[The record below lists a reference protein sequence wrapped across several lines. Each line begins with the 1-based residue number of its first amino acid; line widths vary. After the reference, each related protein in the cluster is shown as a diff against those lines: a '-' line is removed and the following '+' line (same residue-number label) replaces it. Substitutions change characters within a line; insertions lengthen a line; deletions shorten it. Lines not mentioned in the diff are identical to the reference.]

1 MTMPG
6 RIESS
11 REAILEI
18 LRHRD
23 RAGVEELAQEL
34 GLAGATV
41 RRHLDVLMRDGYV
54 SVSQIRGGPGRPR
67 YAFSLT
73 EAGAEL
79 FSQHYVRLTR
89 RLVDEVMG
97 LSSEETAGRSGAQIA
112 ALVFEKMADRLAAEY
127 VSRVEG
133 ATIEARARQ
142 AAELLAADGF
152 DLDVEADETGVRML
166 GRGCPC
172 RRFGALGGPSPE
184 ACEHDRRML
193 ERLVRTPVAALLA
206 TALPADFACGYRLG

>member
-18 LRHRD
+18 LRHRE
-23 RAGVEELAQEL
+23 RVGVEELAQEL

-67 YAFSLT
+67 YAFSIT
-73 EAGAEL
+73 EAGNEL

-97 LSSEETAGRSGAQIA
+97 LSSEETAGRTGAQIA

-127 VSRVEG
+127 GPRVDG
-133 ATIEARARQ
+133 ATTEARARRV
-142 AAELLAADGF
+142 AELLASDGF
-152 DLDVEADETGVRML
+152 DLEVEADEAGVRML

-172 RRFGALGGPSPE
+172 RRFGAIGGPTAE
-184 ACEHDRRML
+184 ACEHDRHML
-193 ERLVRTPVAALLA
+193 ERLVRTPVTILPAAAL
-206 TALPADFACGYRLG
+206 PNDFACGYRLG

>member
-18 LRHRD
+18 LRHRE
-23 RAGVEELAQEL
+23 RVGVEELAQEL

-54 SVSQIRGGPGRPR
+54 SVSQVRGGPGRPR
-67 YAFSLT
+67 YAFTLT

-97 LSSEETAGRSGAQIA
+97 LSSDETAGRSGAQIA
-112 ALVFEKMADRLAAEY
+112 SLVFEKMADRLAAEHAPH
-127 VSRVEG
+127 VEG
-133 ATIEARARQ
+133 TTTEARARR

-152 DLDVEADETGVRML
+152 DLEVEADEAGVRML

-172 RRFGALGGPSPE
+172 RRFGALGGPSAE

-193 ERLVRTPVAALLA
+193 ERLVRVPVTVLPPG
-206 TALPADFACGYRLG
+206 ALPNEFACGYHLG

>member
-18 LRHRD
+18 LRHRE
-23 RAGVEELAQEL
+23 RVGVEELAQEL
-34 GLAGATV
+34 RLAGATV

-79 FSQHYVRLTR
+79 FSQH
-89 RLVDEVMG
+89 
-97 LSSEETAGRSGAQIA
+97 
-112 ALVFEKMADRLAAEY
+112 
-127 VSRVEG
+127 
-133 ATIEARARQ
+133 
-142 AAELLAADGF
+142 
-152 DLDVEADETGVRML
+152 
-166 GRGCPC
+166 
-172 RRFGALGGPSPE
+172 
-184 ACEHDRRML
+184 
-193 ERLVRTPVAALLA
+193 
-206 TALPADFACGYRLG
+206 

>member
-18 LRHRD
+18 LRHRE
-23 RAGVEELAQEL
+23 RVGVEELAQEL

-67 YAFSLT
+67 YAFSIT
-73 EAGAEL
+73 EAGSEL

-112 ALVFEKMADRLAAEY
+112 SLVFEKMADRLATEY
-127 VSRVEG
+127 GPRIDG
-133 ATIEARARQ
+133 ATTEARARR

-152 DLDVEADETGVRML
+152 DLEVEADEAGVRML

-172 RRFGALGGPSPE
+172 RRFGAIGGPSPA

-193 ERLVRTPVAALLA
+193 ERLVRLPVAVLPGDAL
-206 TALPADFACGYRLG
+206 TADFACGYRLG

>member
-18 LRHRD
+18 LRHRE
-23 RAGVEELAQEL
+23 RVGVEELAQEL

-67 YAFSLT
+67 YAFSIT
-73 EAGAEL
+73 EAGTEL

-112 ALVFEKMADRLAAEY
+112 SLVFEKMADRLATEHAPH
-127 VSRVEG
+127 VEG
-133 ATIEARARQ
+133 ATIVARARR

-152 DLDVEADETGVRML
+152 DLEVEADEAGVRML

-172 RRFGALGGPSPE
+172 RRFGAAGGPPPE

-193 ERLVRTPVAALLA
+193 ERLVRAPVTVLPAE
-206 TALPADFACGYRLG
+206 ALPTEFACGYHLG